1 MAKAEL
7 LPHSGGLMEGQRPP
21 VGATQTSAKLRCRV
35 DNVCWLASTD
45 SATMWEACSH
55 VQYRCPARV
64 EHVLKTCCAIPGL

>member
-21 VGATQTSAKLRCRV
+21 VGATRTSAKLRCRV

-45 SATMWEACSH
+45 SATLCGK
-55 VQYRCPARV
+55 PAATCNTG
-64 EHVLKTCCAIPGL
+64 VLKELSIC